1 MEPWANNAS
10 GIVTFYYAV
19 DSWDVASATTE
30 ATKLAFWSERIPKYK
45 KKKER
50 DKEKLK
56 WDEWTREKFFDG
68 LGETEHALNILNE
81 SRSQTE

>member
-1 MEPWANNAS
+1 MGEQRQRNRDFLLCRGFVRRGQRDDRSNEARLLIGA
-10 GIVTFYYAV
+10 Y
-19 DSWDVASATTE
+19 TE
-30 ATKLAFWSERIPKYK
+30 IQ